1 MADRMCDRKP
11 VLTWLSWQKKT
22 FFYRSLWDLRSRRC
36 RCTHTFTWQSKQ
48 WVSRLR
54 PNPSKAMQPQQQ
66 WCCIQVLRD
75 TGALAIIPELSLWEN
90 KDVNSVLM
98 LLLNCLLDKQGT
110 VLCNMLCVYFRKGT
124 AFWGPK
130 INGRDGCSLNLARLN
145 VQQEILLFEYMSVSS
160 TLGTLLRINPW
171 DIKQINFFFLENL
184 WRSD

>member
-1 MADRMCDRKP
+1 MADRMWDRKP
-11 VLTWLSWQKKT
+11 VLTWLSWQKKH

-36 RCTHTFTWQSKQ
+36 RCTHTFTRQSQQ
-48 WVSRLR
+48 WASRLW
-54 PNPSKAMQPQQQ
+54 PNPSKAMQPQQK

-124 AFWGPK
+124 PVWGPK
-130 INGRDGCSLNLARLN
+130 MNGRDGCSLNLARLN
-145 VQQEILLFEYMSVSS
+145 VQQEILLFES
-160 TLGTLLRINPW
+160 TYKCFFNLGYFNVPEV
-171 DIKQINFFFLENL
+171 DF
-184 WRSD
+184 